1 LHKAGRT
8 TSALE
13 SVPSVCSRERHCHH
27 GHRPGTRLEE
37 RLRWWLSSHM
47 QLVSQ
52 CASLEAV
59 TGALGLGVS
68 LAHFSHTVRAAG
80 LLAHFG
86 TRVSR
91 QPARHGVTFEDGRL
105 AERRRWSRGSRVAWS
120 CCRQGVDQTQR
131 PTRCRRF
138 PRGATHKHKTHNELD
153 CALTFPHPTRHVR
166 PLIRV
171 RTHAFLPAVLE
182 GHFTLR
188 ATR

>member
-1 LHKAGRT
+1 MVVCPATCSSCH
-8 TSALE
+8 
-13 SVPSVCSRERHCHH
+13 SVQVC
-27 GHRPGTRLEE
+27 
-37 RLRWWLSSHM
+37 
-47 QLVSQ
+47 
-52 CASLEAV
+52 EAV

-188 ATR
+188 ATRKQERIHPRWL